1 MMNKP
6 AVNELQKKVGCRY
19 MLVTTVAKRARQLLD
34 NPEELGDRKPVS
46 VACLLYTSHFPTYWK
61 NIATGSSMCWW
72 MNTRI
77 PTCPNIS

>member
-34 NPEELGDRKPVS
+34 HPEELGDRKPVS
-46 VACLLYTSHFPTYWK
+46 VAVEELDKNLLKLEFPEDYHK
-61 NIATGSSMCWW
+61 
-72 MNTRI
+72 
-77 PTCPNIS
+77 

>member
-6 AVNELQKKVGCRY
+6 AVNELQKKVGCGY

-46 VACLLYTSHFPTYWK
+46 VAVEELDKNLLKVDFPEDYHK
-61 NIATGSSMCWW
+61 
-72 MNTRI
+72 
-77 PTCPNIS
+77 